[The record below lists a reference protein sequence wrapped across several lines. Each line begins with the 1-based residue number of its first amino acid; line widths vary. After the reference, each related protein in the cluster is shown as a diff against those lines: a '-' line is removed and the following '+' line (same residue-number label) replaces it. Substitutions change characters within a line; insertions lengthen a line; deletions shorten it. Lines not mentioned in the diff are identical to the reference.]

1 MKLPEFLKPNG
12 AKIMYFLFMLAVAP
26 FPYFI
31 FSETLGQYEIE
42 WVWGFPPLISLIYD
56 YLPSSLQEINA
67 GILEISK
74 IKTIYFY
81 IPSYA
86 FFIFLLSCAIGLIVE
101 KIRMRYGIT
110 AFRGLLWRK
119 IEKIETKPFKKVK
132 LPKKVEKPKEKPK
145 EEIKPEEEKEE
156 IELEELEEV
165 GEGKI
170 TEMSTLIREEETFL
184 REQKEKLQRYL
195 DEMNVKKL
203 KSIGVDVKEN
213 KIICSG
219 CKQWIQ
225 LRKGGLMKL
234 IERHGFDVIWE
245 YKCPDCKRKK

>member
-12 AKIMYFLFMLAVAP
+12 AKIIYFLFMLVVAP

-31 FSETLGQYEIE
+31 FSETLGQYEVE
-42 WVWGFPPLISLIYD
+42 WVFGFPPLVSWIYD
-56 YLPSSLQEINA
+56 YLPSSLQAINA

-74 IKTIYFY
+74 VKTIYFF

-86 FFIFLLSCAIGLIVE
+86 FSIFLLACAISLIVE
-101 KIRMRYGIT
+101 KIRMRFGIT
-110 AFRGLLWRK
+110 TFRGLLWRK
-119 IEKIETKPFKKVK
+119 VEKMEFKPLEKVK
-132 LPKKVEKPKEKPK
+132 LPKKVEKPKE
-145 EEIKPEEEKEE
+145 E
-156 IELEELEEV
+156 IELEEKKEVKPEEIGEV
-165 GEGKI
+165 GEEKI

-184 REQKEKLQRYL
+184 REQKERLQKYL

-219 CKQWIQ
+219 CKRWIQ
-225 LRKGGLMKL
+225 LRKGRLMKL
-234 IERHGFDVIWE
+234 IERYGFDIIWE
-245 YKCPDCKRKK
+245 YRCPECKHKK